1 LKEKGAVLVPRNMVE
16 QLMAVKGQ
24 VRGAVFETDAEY
36 VRHKYGN
43 EGLDKVEEELRTLGY
58 ELSYKDVSS
67 MEWMALNLRVLSF
80 LIMKEVFSWS
90 DDEIV
95 AMGDAAPKHSFIV
108 KLFMKFFISP
118 QVAFS
123 HAPEYWVKHYDIG
136 RLEAVSLDEK
146 KRHAVVRLFDFN
158 LHPVY
163 CRYLEGYFGRLFK
176 FMFPNSHIRVEEA
189 NCMCSEGSC
198 HEFLVDWEE

>member
-1 LKEKGAVLVPRNMVE
+1 MVPRNVLE
-16 QLMAVKGQ
+16 QLMSTKGR

-36 VRHKYGN
+36 IRGKYGS
-43 EGLDKVEEELRTLGY
+43 EGLDKVEEELRSLGY
-58 ELSYKDVSS
+58 ELSYDDVSA
-67 MEWMALNLRVLSF
+67 MEWMALNLRALSF

-90 DDEIV
+90 DEEIV

-136 RLEAVSLDEK
+136 RLEAASLDEE
-146 KRHAVVRLFDFN
+146 KRHAVVRLFDFD

-176 FMFPNSHIRVEEA
+176 FMFPNSHIRVKETS
-189 NCMCSEGSC
+189 CMCSDGSC
-198 HEFLVDWEE
+198 HEFLVDWED